1 MSASGANV
9 KLWTAEEN
17 YGEEEQI
24 QNMICVFP
32 DVFNQTYPSEWTI
45 WINHTESMTH
55 GHVLVKCCSKKDEH
69 NDINKC

>member
-1 MSASGANV
+1 MDSGGE
-9 KLWTAEEN
+9 LWRRRVDTES
-17 YGEEEQI
+17 
-24 QNMICVFP
+24 VFP